1 MKISQVHDLQNPLES
16 FVNLMNIS
24 YNKIRH
30 YILILNYLVLR
41 VALQCIACSLK
52 NQLIIS

>member
-24 YNKIRH
+24 YNKICH
-30 YILILNYLVLR
+30 YMLIFNYLVLR
-41 VALQCIACSLK
+41 VALQCITFSLK
-52 NQLIIS
+52 N